1 MKVTNKLSPMGNWEE
16 LKKKLLGNEEVR
28 REYDR
33 LAPRYEAIG
42 KIIEARIHKKM
53 TQKELAG
60 KMGTKQSAIARFE
73 AGNINPSLDFLQK
86 LATVLGYRLTVT
98 FTK

>member
-1 MKVTNKLSPMGNWEE
+1 MGNWEE
-16 LKKKLLGNEEVR
+16 LKKKLLANEEVR

-42 KIIEARIHKKM
+42 KIIEARIKKKM

-60 KMGTKQSAIARFE
+60 KMGTKQSSIARFE
-73 AGNINPSLDFLQK
+73 TGNVNPSLDFLQK

>member
-1 MKVTNKLSPMGNWEE
+1 MKDWEE
-16 LKKKLLGNEEVR
+16 VKKKLLEDEDVK

-33 LAPRYEAIG
+33 LGPRFEAIG
-42 KIIEARIHKKM
+42 KIIEARIKKKM
-53 TQKELAG
+53 TQKELAE
-60 KMGTKQSAIARFE
+60 KLGTKQSAIARFE

>member
-1 MKVTNKLSPMGNWEE
+1 MKVNNKLSHMGNWEE
-16 LKKKLLGNEEVR
+16 LKKKLLANEEVR

-33 LAPRYEAIG
+33 LGPRYEAIG
-42 KIIEARIHKKM
+42 KIIEARIKKKM
-53 TQKELAG
+53 TQKELAE
-60 KMGTKQSAIARFE
+60 KLGTKQSAIARFE
-73 AGNINPSLDFLQK
+73 TGNVNPSLDFLQK

>member
-1 MKVTNKLSPMGNWEE
+1 MKDWEE
-16 LKKKLLGNEEVR
+16 VKKKLLANEDVR

-33 LAPRYEAIG
+33 LGPRYEAIG

-73 AGNINPSLDFLQK
+73 TGNINPSLDFLQK

>member
-1 MKVTNKLSPMGNWEE
+1 MKDWEE
-16 LKKKLLGNEEVR
+16 VKKKLLENEEVK

-33 LAPRYEAIG
+33 LGPRYEAIG
-42 KIIEARIHKKM
+42 KIIEARLKKKM
-53 TQKELAG
+53 TQKELAE
-60 KMGTKQSAIARFE
+60 KLGTKQSAIARFE
-73 AGNINPSLDFLQK
+73 AGNINPSLAFLQK